1 MRLRVSK
8 KRIRNRTAAKAARPA
23 AMLPART
30 WPRMPLP
37 SGVGSLELAGAQ
49 EAAHDADPV
58 GAEEPEERER
68 GGDVQRDHER
78 EIERLALRLRPDD
91 LVPAEPRRDQHRM
104 PETRDREELGD
115 ALDEPDHD
123 GLEVAEHGRRR

>member
-1 MRLRVSK
+1 RVSK

-91 LVPAEPRRDQHRM
+91 LVPAEPRGDQHRKC
-104 PETRDREELGD
+104 PR
-115 ALDEPDHD
+115 
-123 GLEVAEHGRRR
+123 LEIGKSSVTPWTSPITMAWSPQR